1 MSEPTTLTIDEAR
14 LHPAEDLAGPRNK
27 ALAVAVMGL
36 LATVAGYFVFGP
48 EVFFLSYWTA
58 WIYWIGV
65 PIGLLTLC
73 LLTHVSGGRWGVMMH
88 RIQLSAGKT
97 IPLFFLLGL
106 PVLFGGGLEVLF
118 PWVRPEAASDALV
131 LEKTGYLKLYFAFEG
146 KNPDW
151 MASLPGFI
159 PRYFMF
165 FALWAFWA
173 WKISSLG
180 RKHDETGDKIY
191 KKKAQKWSAGGLVV
205 FTMVAT
211 FASIDWI
218 MSTDPHWFSS
228 LYGPQLMLWQVI
240 TAVCFTIPLLIF
252 FANRQPLDRIIRRV
266 HFHDYGKWM
275 LAFTMV
281 WGYFS
286 VSQFLIIW
294 SANLPEEVPWYL
306 YRNTPGWQYYTI
318 LVVIFTFFVPFLIL
332 LSQDIKFKPKVLLR
346 VAMLILVARWFDY
359 YWQMAPNLHHDGVS
373 LHLFDIAPML
383 GIGGLWVWLFL
394 GQLKG
399 VIVPVHEAEI
409 KEALADG

>member
-1 MSEPTTLTIDEAR
+1 MSDPTTLTIEDAR
-14 LHPAEDLAGPRNK
+14 LHPAEDLAGVRSK
-27 ALAVAVMGL
+27 ALIVAVIGL
-36 LATVAGYFVFGP
+36 VATVAGYFAFGP

-65 PIGLLTLC
+65 PLGLVFFC

-88 RIQLSAGKT
+88 RVQLSAGKT
-97 IPLFFLLGL
+97 IPLFAILGL
-106 PVLFGGGLEVLF
+106 PVLFAGGMEVLF
-118 PWVRPEAASDALV
+118 PWARPEAVNDALV

-146 KNPDW
+146 NNPDW
-151 MASLPGFI
+151 MTSLPGFI
-159 PRYFMF
+159 PRYFLYF
-165 FALWAFWA
+165 LLWGVWV
-173 WKISSLG
+173 WRLSSLG
-180 RKHDETGDKIY
+180 RQHDETGDPQY
-191 KKKAQKWSAGGLVV
+191 KEKAQKWSAGGLLV
-205 FTMVAT
+205 FVMVAT

-228 LYGPQLMLWQVI
+228 LYGPQLLLWQAI
-240 TAVCFTIPLLIF
+240 SAVCFSIPLLIF
-252 FANRQPLDRIIRRV
+252 LANRQPLDRIIRRK

-294 SANLPEEVPWYL
+294 SGNLPEEVTWYL
-306 YRNTPGWQYYTI
+306 YRNTPGWQWFTI
-318 LVVIFTFFVPFLIL
+318 AVVVFTFFVPFLIL
-332 LSQDIKFKPKVLLR
+332 LSQDIKFKPKILLR
-346 VAMLILVARWFDY
+346 VAILILVVRWFDY

-373 LHLFDIAPML
+373 LHPFDFAPML

-399 VIVPVHEAEI
+399 VLVPIHEAEI